1 MSDLENKPE
10 PNKPGNPN
18 LQNPKYAEKMG
29 QLGGAT
35 RWFNEEQKKQTQS
48 EQTGST
54 ESAASFIKSFFS
66 K

>member
-1 MSDLENKPE
+1 MSDSEDKPE
-10 PNKPGNPN
+10 SNKPGNPN

-29 QLGGAT
+29 QKGGAP
-35 RWFNEEQKKQTQS
+35 RWFNEVQKEQA
-48 EQTGST
+48 EQTTST